1 MKPVANL
8 DELEF
13 SRTVSQGEKFA
24 AKLAPVGTLLG
35 AKMLGYNVTSVPP
48 GKRAFPFHNHH
59 ANEEMFLV
67 LDGTGTLRFGNQ
79 EYGLRAGD
87 VIGCPCGGRELA
99 HQIVNTGSTELRYLS
114 VSTMA
119 GTDVC
124 EYPDS
129 GKFAATAGRLPGT
142 RMADAPFA
150 VVAMKSAC
158 VDYYHGEDG

>member
-1 MKPVANL
+1 MKPVVNL
-8 DELEF
+8 DELDF
-13 SRTVSQGEKFA
+13 SRTVKQGEKFE
-24 AKLAPVGTLLG
+24 AKLAPVGSLVG
-35 AKMLGYNVTSVPP
+35 AKMLGYNVTVVPP

-67 LDGTGTLRFGNQ
+67 IEGSGILRFGDG
-79 EYGLRAGD
+79 EYGLRPGD
-87 VIGCPCGGRELA
+87 VVGCPCGTKEVA
-99 HQIVNTGSTELRYLS
+99 HQIINTGSGDLRYLA

-150 VVAMKSAC
+150 VVAMKDAV